1 MTGVIQN
8 GVFSEAVL
16 ISVRIPGRLTMP
28 GRKHVPETQWNNNPL
43 QRILSLY
50 SDANEKEDFY
60 VSIETNLFIT
70 NNKWW
75 RIRLFILP
83 STNLRDFIYTDCC
96 ITIMYLLYDTN
107 WFYLNWISICFKQ
120 LAPFTHMFLSGVLQW
135 MTTFLIL
142 PISDYITYALQLQ
155 NKGNRQSNDV
165 VKGS

>member
-50 SDANEKEDFY
+50 SDANEKDDFY

-75 RIRLFILP
+75 RIRLFIFP
-83 STNLRDFIYTDCC
+83 STNL
-96 ITIMYLLYDTN
+96 
-107 WFYLNWISICFKQ
+107 
-120 LAPFTHMFLSGVLQW
+120 HMTSY
-135 MTTFLIL
+135 IL
-142 PISDYITYALQLQ
+142 TVALQLFIFFMMLI
-155 NKGNRQSNDV
+155 DFI
-165 VKGS
+165 